1 MSKGGWKIAVVI
13 LIAIAGIILS
23 IGPLQTETQLGLD
36 LKGGAEVVLQAIP
49 EEGKTVTPE
58 DMSQLQEIMRKRV
71 DEMGVS
77 EPIIQISGEDRLII
91 QLAGVNDPDEA
102 IERLGRTAKLEFRDP
117 QGNVILSGS
126 DLKNAQGVNSNG
138 EIGISLEFSE
148 EGTKKFADATAR
160 YVGQKISIYL
170 DGELL
175 TDPIVQVPITNGQA
189 SITGQFDL
197 DYAVSTAALLR
208 GGALP
213 VDVEVMSKRTVGPSL
228 GMDSLMKSFHA
239 AIIGMILL
247 VVFLIVYY
255 RLPGVVAFISLI
267 FYGLILIWLLNL
279 IGVVLTL
286 PGIAGFVLSIGMAVD
301 ANIIIYERLKEEIRN
316 GKSIRS
322 AIEAGFSRAMW
333 SIIDAN
339 VTTLIAAAVLF
350 KFGSGSIQGFA
361 VTLAVGIL
369 VSMFTALF
377 LTHYLLR
384 WSTDIHAFGTRPQL
398 YGGRGR
404 A

>member
-13 LIAIAGIILS
+13 LIAIAGVILS

-126 DLKNAQGVNSNG
+126 DLANAQGVNSNG
-138 EIGISLEFSE
+138 EIGINLEFSE
-148 EGTKKFADATAR
+148 EGTKKFAEATAR

-170 DGELL
+170 DDELL
-175 TDPIVQVPITNGQA
+175 TDPIVQSPITNGQA

-197 DYAVSTAALLR
+197 DYAISTAALLR

-213 VDVEVMSKRTVGPSL
+213 VDVEVMSKRTVWIP
-228 GMDSLMKSFHA
+228 
-239 AIIGMILL
+239 
-247 VVFLIVYY
+247 
-255 RLPGVVAFISLI
+255 
-267 FYGLILIWLLNL
+267 
-279 IGVVLTL
+279 
-286 PGIAGFVLSIGMAVD
+286 
-301 ANIIIYERLKEEIRN
+301 
-316 GKSIRS
+316 
-322 AIEAGFSRAMW
+322 
-333 SIIDAN
+333 
-339 VTTLIAAAVLF
+339 
-350 KFGSGSIQGFA
+350 
-361 VTLAVGIL
+361 
-369 VSMFTALF
+369 
-377 LTHYLLR
+377 
-384 WSTDIHAFGTRPQL
+384 
-398 YGGRGR
+398 
-404 A
+404 